1 MGVKKTIR
9 TRTDA
14 IEEELLQIAK
24 DLKKNKS
31 SFEARKKKKWL
42 VKQQIEN
49 NYEEEKQAT
58 VKRVKQQLLKFKKEK
73 EDAIAQMEVAEKE
86 TEEKWQG
93 NVQILK
99 ERFKERVEQLKEEL
113 ISEKEVEIQESVSRV
128 ESRVEKLVS
137 RTELAT
143 KKAYEQGKQRGFEVQ
158 KPLDSNAHSRQ
169 LTQKLNEIN
178 SVSKD
183 FM

>member
-1 MGVKKTIR
+1 MG
-9 TRTDA
+9 
-14 IEEELLQIAK
+14 
-24 DLKKNKS
+24 
-31 SFEARKKKKWL
+31 
-42 VKQQIEN
+42 
-49 NYEEEKQAT
+49 
-58 VKRVKQQLLKFKKEK
+58 KFKKEK

-86 TEEKWQG
+86 TEEK
-93 NVQILK
+93 
-99 ERFKERVEQLKEEL
+99 LKEEL

-183 FM
+183 FMMKHVKSIMNMFYFNMRDTFDADTSYSNEEALA